1 VKFPETITGN
11 RRHYLAE
18 PLSSGIRMKC
28 MNDTPD
34 WIKRRNAKKK
44 SDSAQ
49 SAEDDRQN
57 VEAASLIAAQG
68 PEIWQRFL
76 KGLAINATALSKL
89 EGEEL
94 VGAVTPI
101 GPPGA
106 EVSCQVNVN
115 RHGLPPQ
122 LSSLVFHYTHRSNA
136 IRVTRMTGEQD
147 FLPFQIARDGV
158 LGIHYQGQ
166 LLSPEQTAEAV
177 IQGIIDA
184 VTR

>member
-1 VKFPETITGN
+1 
-11 RRHYLAE
+11 
-18 PLSSGIRMKC
+18 MKC

-94 VGAVTPI
+94 VGAVTRDSRPRTSTSPRLRKVVAI
-101 GPPGA
+101 VPGLADRRSMRANHERMRGSSANVGASLISSGARSPCSTRRSGLTSRVFPANA
-106 EVSCQVNVN
+106 EK
-115 RHGLPPQ
+115 H
-122 LSSLVFHYTHRSNA
+122 
-136 IRVTRMTGEQD
+136 
-147 FLPFQIARDGV
+147 
-158 LGIHYQGQ
+158 
-166 LLSPEQTAEAV
+166 
-177 IQGIIDA
+177 
-184 VTR
+184 

>member
-1 VKFPETITGN
+1 
-11 RRHYLAE
+11 
-18 PLSSGIRMKC
+18 

-57 VEAASLIAAQG
+57 VEAALLIAAQG
-68 PEIWQRFL
+68 PEVWQRFI
-76 KGLAINATALSKL
+76 KGLAMNANALSKL

-94 VGAVTPI
+94 FGAATPI

-122 LSSLVFHYTHRSNA
+122 LSSLVFHYTHGSNA
-136 IRVTRMTGEQD
+136 IRVTRMSGEQD

-158 LGIHYQGQ
+158 IGIHHQGQ
-166 LLSPEQTAEAV
+166 LLSPEKMAETV
-177 IQGIIDA
+177 IQRIVDGVA
-184 VTR
+184 R